1 MSKGPRKEHCVV
13 APWIYRQ
20 TYSGMNSARSTS
32 GRQTQSNDFF
42 FPKVFDVFLPLPCR
56 GFFSSA
62 SVIPRGSLSL
72 LSCLKEDA
80 PTLGCPMFEALVVR
94 FGSVLF
100 YSRSACNWG
109 KASGH
114 LYAPPHRPESLSLS
128 VQHSKRRSTRR
139 KGESC
144 PARCNIKGFPARG
157 REMKEEPKSLLQ

>member
-1 MSKGPRKEHCVV
+1 
-13 APWIYRQ
+13 
-20 TYSGMNSARSTS
+20 MNSARSTS

-114 LYAPPHRPESLSLS
+114 LYAPPHRPESLSL
-128 VQHSKRRSTRR
+128 
-139 KGESC
+139 C
-144 PARCNIKGFPARG
+144 PTLEEEVNSAEG
-157 REMKEEPKSLLQ
+157 RELPGSLQHQRFSGQRERDEGRAEKFTPMISLSLSSTTRIVIEPKTSIM

>member
-1 MSKGPRKEHCVV
+1 
-13 APWIYRQ
+13 
-20 TYSGMNSARSTS
+20 MNSARSTS

-128 VQHSKRRSTRR
+128 LSNTRR
-139 KGESC
+139 G
-144 PARCNIKGFPARG
+144 GQLGG
-157 REMKEEPKSLLQ
+157 RERAARLVATSKVFRPEGER